1 MTAGKASRRAIA
13 DRLEIVARLLDQIR
27 ALPLMDHDL
36 FFADTRNA
44 AAAESC
50 LRRSLEALLDLG
62 RHILAKGYGVGVS
75 EYKEIANELRRCD
88 VLSAD
93 DATLLRILAG
103 YRNRLVHFYHEVA
116 AEELFILCSEKLGD
130 LARIREA
137 YRGWADTHPEK
148 LDETL

>member
-13 DRLEIVARLLDQIR
+13 DRLEIVVRLLDQIC
-27 ALPLMDHDL
+27 ALPLADRDL
-36 FFADTRNA
+36 FFSDARNA

-50 LRRSLEALLDLG
+50 LWRSLEALLDLG
-62 RHILAKGYGVGVS
+62 RHILAKGYGVGVT
-75 EYKEIANELRRCD
+75 EYKEIADELRRCE

-93 DATLLRILAG
+93 DAGLLRILAG

-116 AEELFILCSEKLGD
+116 SEELFILCSEKLGD
-130 LARIREA
+130 LARIRDA
-137 YRGWADTHPEK
+137 YVGWAGAHPEK